1 MKTEVAKMDDLEFRR
16 ALLADPKTND
26 AQVLDAI
33 ANDAKKLAF
42 CNELK
47 QLNQKMTEASQVK
60 VPDGLAHRLL
70 LRQSMAA
77 HQQRRSRNKV
87 IQLAMAASIAFV
99 FGLSFVFWQ
108 QSNVLSLSENAIAHV
123 IQEGDYAL
131 GANEDISIQQVNLK
145 LARFGGEFTGQVG
158 QVYYANFCDFNN
170 VMSLHLVMQ
179 GESGKVSVFI
189 VPHEQPYKADN
200 RTAGKWTSQ
209 SYDLSRASL
218 VVVSEQAADATTMK
232 EKLAK
237 NLIFSA

>member
-1 MKTEVAKMDDLEFRR
+1 MDDLEFRR

-33 ANDAKKLAF
+33 AKDSKKLAF

-77 HQQRRSRNKV
+77 HQQRRSRNRF

-99 FGLSFVFWQ
+99 FGVSFIFWQ
-108 QSNVLSLSENAIAHV
+108 QSNVLSLSQNAIAHV
-123 IQEGDYAL
+123 IKEGDYAL

-145 LARFGGEFTGQVG
+145 LARFGGEFTTKVG
-158 QVYYANFCDFNN
+158 QVYYANYCDFNN

-189 VPHEQPYKADN
+189 VPHEQSYKADN
-200 RTAGKWTSQ
+200 LTEGKWTSQ

-218 VVVSEQAADATTMK
+218 VVVSEQAADAATMK

-237 NLIFSA
+237 SLIFSA

>member
-1 MKTEVAKMDDLEFRR
+1 MDDLEFRR
-16 ALLADPKTND
+16 ALLADPKCD
-26 AQVLDAI
+26 EPLVLEAI
-33 ANDAKKLAF
+33 ANDPKKLAL

-47 QLNQKMTEASQVK
+47 QLNQKMTEASRIK

-70 LRQSMAA
+70 LRQSMAE
-77 HQQRRSRNKV
+77 HKQRRTRNKY

-123 IQEGDYAL
+123 LKEGDYAL

-145 LARFGGEFTGQVG
+145 LARFGGEFTSPVS
-158 QVYYANFCDFNN
+158 QVYYANYCDFNN
-170 VMSLHLVMQ
+170 VISLHLVMQ
-179 GESGKVSVFI
+179 GESGKVTVFI
-189 VPHEQPYKADN
+189 VPHEQPYKTDN
-200 RTAGKWTSQ
+200 VTEGKWNSQ
-209 SYDLSRASL
+209 SIDFSRASL
-218 VVVSEQAADATTMK
+218 VVVSEQAAEATRMK